1 MSCPPGLSSI
11 LAANSATQWLSEP
24 GKEEGGKAGPEEE
37 VESGR
42 TGAGERVVKISLAH
56 EDRQPKIW
64 RKIPKNWPCPDTK
77 VSNF

>member
-42 TGAGERVVKISLAH
+42 TGAGERVVKISPAN
-56 EDRQPKIW
+56 EDRLGVAAGVLQALDSSFSRSP
-64 RKIPKNWPCPDTK
+64 RL
-77 VSNF
+77 